1 MTAWRT
7 LVADGCEWQVR
18 AVPRA
23 AEGGADDVEA
33 DVLEFRTAEG
43 TRPARRLAVSLGALK
58 EMDDAALRAA
68 YLQARPI
75 GGDYYGRPGKKMSD
89 MP

>member
-1 MTAWRT
+1 MVAWRT

-23 AEGGADDVEA
+23 AEGQEEGSA
-33 DVLEFRTAEG
+33 DVLEFSTGEG
-43 TRPARRLAVSLGALK
+43 TRPPRRLAVPKGALV
-58 EMDDAALRAA
+58 EMDDQALRAA